1 MSRPPS
7 NRSEPWAVS
16 PGSPPSPLFARGQIN
31 YLFLARQEDQ
41 EEEEEEEAKPFPPIC
56 TSPSGYSVVLYPPS
70 SFLTATIGLSST
82 HTKVEEHSVP
92 PSHTF
97 PIFGWGRER
106 GGEEIHCMNL
116 ESLPSPLLSS
126 STLWPPKPPLLQSSG
141 REGKSEERGE

>member
-41 EEEEEEEAKPFPPIC
+41 EEEEAEEAKPFPPH
-56 TSPSGYSVVLYPPS
+56 LH
-70 SFLTATIGLSST
+70 LTLRLQCRPLHPLFILDRNNWSLSYAHERGGT
-82 HTKVEEHSVP
+82 FCP

-97 PIFGWGRER
+97 PLFGWGRER
-106 GGEEIHCMNL
+106 GEEEIHCMNL
-116 ESLPSPLLSS
+116 ESLPSPLLFS

-141 REGKSEERGE
+141 REGKSEERRE